1 MTGRVDLTQLAPR
14 FAQIA
19 VDNVD
24 EAIVLLVPSGSVL
37 AIEYVNR
44 GFQRIFGYAPE
55 DVVGSPVSLLASR
68 TDAPPDLLRMN
79 LDALHPHRTEG
90 MLRTKSGGN
99 VLVEVEMQL
108 VELGGVSAGLLVMR
122 DVTEYRRLEHI
133 AAASELAE
141 SVGQVFAGI
150 RHELGNPLNS
160 LKAALTLLADPTM
173 ALSLEKRAD
182 FLQRALGEIRRMESL
197 LEHLRTFNR
206 NELVHFDRVEVR
218 PLLERFVRIAA
229 EECVAR
235 GATIELTTNSD
246 ISMLADARLVH
257 QILLLLL
264 ANALDAMDGTPTRRI
279 LLACFATT
287 RAVEIRFSDT
297 GVGMDADELRHALRP
312 FVTTKPKGTG
322 LGLALAQRYSA
333 LTRCALELTSEP
345 GVGTCCTLTFQRE
358 ASTHDLD

>member
-1 MTGRVDLTQLAPR
+1 MSDSSELAQLAPQ

-24 EAIVLLVPSGSVL
+24 EAIVVLVPSGPAL
-37 AIEYVNR
+37 MIEYVNR
-44 GFQRIFGYAPE
+44 GFLRIFGYAAE
-55 DVVGSPVSLLASR
+55 EIVGQPVSILASHA
-68 TDAPPDLLRMN
+68 DARADLLRMN
-79 LDALHPHRTEG
+79 LDVLHPHRTEG
-90 MLRTKSGGN
+90 MLRTKGGGH
-99 VLVEVEMQL
+99 VLMEVEMQL
-108 VELGGVSAGLLVMR
+108 VELGGISAGLLVMR

-133 AAASELAE
+133 AAASEVAE

-160 LKAALTLLADPTM
+160 LKAALTLLTDPTM
-173 ALSLEKRAD
+173 ALTLEKRAH

-206 NELVHFDRVEVR
+206 NELVHFDKVEVR

-235 GATIELTTNSD
+235 GATIELAAGADGYIT
-246 ISMLADARLVH
+246 ADARLVH
-257 QILLLLL
+257 QMLLILLT
-264 ANALDAMDGTPTRRI
+264 NALDAMQGTPTRSI
-279 LLACFATT
+279 LLACVPTA
-287 RAVEIRFSDT
+287 RAVQIRFSDT
-297 GVGMDADELRHALRP
+297 GIGMDAEELRHALRP

-333 LTRCALELTSEP
+333 LTRCTLELTSER
-345 GVGTCCTLTFQRE
+345 GVGTCCTLTFQRD
-358 ASTHDLD
+358 ASSDVT